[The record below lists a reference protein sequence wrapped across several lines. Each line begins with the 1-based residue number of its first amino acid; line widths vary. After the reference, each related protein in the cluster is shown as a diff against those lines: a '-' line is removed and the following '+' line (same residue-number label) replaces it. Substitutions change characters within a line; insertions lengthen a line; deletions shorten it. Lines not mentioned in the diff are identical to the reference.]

1 MKKYFF
7 QYKTV
12 LKKEL
17 IDALRDKK
25 SIFAA
30 FILPLILF
38 PLLFMFMGN
47 GASDVN
53 TKAQYPTIAVF
64 TVQSSEYLP
73 VDMTAETELSNYIKN
88 DIFKYAKSN
97 KINIKY
103 KNSTNI
109 SKDLID
115 GDITVAL
122 VIDENIKDIVE
133 VQKQTANIILIY
145 DDRSNTATLSA
156 NLISQLIDAFN
167 TEKSGERVQ
176 ESSPTLNIYPTLIS
190 SLSVSQAFPDLE
202 RSGTNSSML
211 QLLLP
216 MLITLL
222 ISIGGA
228 NIAVDLVAGEKER
241 NTFESLLS
249 TSANR
254 FSILSAKF
262 TVVLIFSFATAFC
275 EILAI
280 GLSMLLGSEES
291 SIFGAISSITLPF
304 DATLLVIFNILMLC
318 ALFSSVLLVL
328 TSTSNTVKEANA
340 KTLWLTILPMI
351 IAYSTIY
358 LEVTDVALYTILF
371 PIYNVLVSI
380 KMLLAGVINYA
391 YLWGSLGVNLL
402 YASIAIYVTVK
413 SFGKESLI
421 SK

>member
-1 MKKYFF
+1 
-7 QYKTV
+7 
-12 LKKEL
+12 
-17 IDALRDKK
+17 
-25 SIFAA
+25 
-30 FILPLILF
+30 
-38 PLLFMFMGN
+38 
-47 GASDVN
+47 
-53 TKAQYPTIAVF
+53 
-64 TVQSSEYLP
+64 
-73 VDMTAETELSNYIKN
+73 
-88 DIFKYAKSN
+88 
-97 KINIKY
+97 
-103 KNSTNI
+103 
-109 SKDLID
+109 
-115 GDITVAL
+115 
-122 VIDENIKDIVE
+122 
-133 VQKQTANIILIY
+133 
-145 DDRSNTATLSA
+145 
-156 NLISQLIDAFN
+156 
-167 TEKSGERVQ
+167 
-176 ESSPTLNIYPTLIS
+176 
-190 SLSVSQAFPDLE
+190 
-202 RSGTNSSML
+202 ML

-413 SFGKESLI
+413 SFGKEGLI